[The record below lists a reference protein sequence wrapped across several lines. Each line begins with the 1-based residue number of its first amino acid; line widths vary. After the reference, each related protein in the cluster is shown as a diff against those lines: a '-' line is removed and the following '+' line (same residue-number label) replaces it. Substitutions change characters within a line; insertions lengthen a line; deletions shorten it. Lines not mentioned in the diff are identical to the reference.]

1 MGNICMKKPTFTP
14 SPVYVAMLNGLNERK
29 RDTRRKI
36 LIGSYYLKKAR
47 EENTVE
53 ELKAEM
59 LRFLKRE
66 IDRDLF
72 EDGLK
77 KVTLH

>member
-1 MGNICMKKPTFTP
+1 MKKPTIMP
-14 SPVYVAMLNGLNERK
+14 SPSHVAAQTGLNERK

-72 EDGLK
+72 ENGLK

>member
-1 MGNICMKKPTFTP
+1 MKKLTFTP
-14 SPVYVAMLNGLNERK
+14 SPVHVVTLNGIEERK

-66 IDRDLF
+66 IDRELF

-77 KVTLH
+77 KVALH